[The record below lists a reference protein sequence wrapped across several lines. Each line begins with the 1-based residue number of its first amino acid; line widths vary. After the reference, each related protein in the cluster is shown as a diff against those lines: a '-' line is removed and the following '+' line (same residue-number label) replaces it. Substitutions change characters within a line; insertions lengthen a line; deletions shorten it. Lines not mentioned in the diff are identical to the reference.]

1 MDNANPE
8 LEFGDES
15 NGNTFREQNA
25 DSGTDRKLSYTKYL
39 TPSKLIELYC
49 LICRIYDRQSCL
61 KYQRASN
68 FKLRFTDQELITVY
82 LFGHLN
88 GLYQKKAIY
97 RFARH
102 YWATWFPD
110 LPSYQAF
117 NRRLNLLESAFR
129 AIGSALLNTLADPQA
144 AEIDHLIDSM
154 PVMLASGTF
163 SRRARVTRDVANRG
177 YCAAKRLHFHGV
189 RLHFIAAVATP
200 FLAQRS
206 QHSRLDGTQRATHLF
221 AELNAF
227 RRQGVLQHESGNSVQ
242 TAEHMAF
249 SAEKENQRQRT

>member
-1 MDNANPE
+1 M
-8 LEFGDES
+8 
-15 NGNTFREQNA
+15 
-25 DSGTDRKLSYTKYL
+25 
-39 TPSKLIELYC
+39 
-49 LICRIYDRQSCL
+49 
-61 KYQRASN
+61 
-68 FKLRFTDQELITVY
+68 Y

-200 FLAQRS
+200 YLAQRS
-206 QHSRLDGTQRATHLF
+206 QRSRLDGTQRATHLF